1 MRAILLMV
9 RKDLLR
15 KLRSPLGIAVALAF
29 PILFAAM
36 IGLVFGEGEVPKV
49 HLLVENLDDELFG
62 NALMSALGSDQVAE
76 YFDVEVVGEEGR
88 ERIENNDGSALL
100 RIPERFTLDW
110 IEGNPTSLE
119 LIRNPAQGIMP
130 EVAEQLAGV
139 LAEVLSAGSRV
150 LRGPLDTLAPFTKN
164 QIRINEATV
173 VAIASAVHGSVEG
186 ADTFLFPPVIQM
198 ESVDLGEDEEEP
210 SEEGSGGSGGSPAA
224 FSIFL
229 FVFPGVSIYALFMV
243 GDLAMRD
250 ILAEAEAGTLRR
262 QMQGPVGPATIL
274 IAKAGYAGTLALIGL
289 LILAVVGGFALEE
302 PVDPLAFI
310 ALSLALILAVTGTG
324 AAIYGASGSQGVGAT
339 VSAVAYL
346 FLAFAGGSFIQ
357 LNALPGVVQAI
368 APVSPFY
375 WGTEGYREII
385 HSGAGVADL
394 ATHIGILSGIG
405 IGLGLLG
412 VMLLGRRM
420 ARGGLE

>member
-1 MRAILLMV
+1 
-9 RKDLLR
+9 
-15 KLRSPLGIAVALAF
+15 
-29 PILFAAM
+29 
-36 IGLVFGEGEVPKV
+36 
-49 HLLVENLDDELFG
+49 
-62 NALMSALGSDQVAE
+62 
-76 YFDVEVVGEEGR
+76 
-88 ERIENNDGSALL
+88 
-100 RIPERFTLDW
+100 
-110 IEGNPTSLE
+110 
-119 LIRNPAQGIMP
+119 MP

-139 LAEVLSAGSRV
+139 LAEVLSSGSRV

-173 VAIASAVHGSVEG
+173 VAIATAVHGSVEG
-186 ADTFLFPPVIQM
+186 ADTFLFPPAIEM
-198 ESVDLGEDEEEP
+198 ESVDLGAAQEES
-210 SEEGSGGSGGSPAA
+210 SEEGSGGGGSSAAA

-229 FVFPGVSIYALFMV
+229 IVFPGVSIYGLFMI

-262 QMQGPVGPATIL
+262 QMQGPVSPATIL
-274 IAKAGYAGTLALIGL
+274 AAKAGYAGALALIGL
-289 LILAVVGGFALEE
+289 LILALVGWIALDE
-302 PVDPLAFI
+302 PVDPLAFVV
-310 ALSLALILAVTGTG
+310 LSLALVLAVTGTG

-375 WGTEGYREII
+375 WGTEAYREMI
-385 HSGAGVADL
+385 HNGAGVADL
-394 ATHIGILSGIG
+394 LTHIGILSGIG

-420 ARGGLE
+420 ARGGLA